1 MLHSSPEVFAAKI
14 LSQAAI
20 SAVGNV
26 SVQVTLFTTQFYF
39 AGLFEV
45 SRCPYFGSESAMMV
59 FLVPGLTWILTSLS
73 SANRKPLSSQDP
85 THFKLKMSS
94 VKLAVTATL

>member
-1 MLHSSPEVFAAKI
+1 MGHSVAKILEKSLPQVFFSSKGWSVLGPWLLAEPPAPANTAGVLQSSPEVFAAKI

-20 SAVGNV
+20 SAVRNV

-45 SRCPYFGSESAMMV
+45 SR
-59 FLVPGLTWILTSLS
+59 
-73 SANRKPLSSQDP
+73 
-85 THFKLKMSS
+85 
-94 VKLAVTATL
+94 